1 MTWQPLQPATA
12 HRNGVAVD
20 FEPDTEMWRNDQ
32 YIVHRRTVEGHEG
45 VEPMYH
51 LSIRN
56 ADNSTRHDWRDF
68 QRIKNQ
74 LAGPE
79 YEGVEL
85 YPAESKKIDT
95 ANQYHL
101 FCFPFP
107 LGIGWKER
115 MVTNRD
121 VTTAQEPGANQ
132 RNNEPID
139 GPLNTLEEIQ
149 EWAKRSDARLQAAEE
164 TDDAADD

>member
-1 MTWQPLQPATA
+1 MTWQPLERSTPY
-12 HRNGVAVD
+12 RNGQPVD
-20 FEPDTEMWRNDQ
+20 LGDEEQWANDQ
-32 YIVHRRTVEGHEG
+32 YVVHLRHMKSLGEAPEAI
-45 VEPMYH
+45 H

-56 ADNSTRHDWRDF
+56 QDRGTRHDWRDF